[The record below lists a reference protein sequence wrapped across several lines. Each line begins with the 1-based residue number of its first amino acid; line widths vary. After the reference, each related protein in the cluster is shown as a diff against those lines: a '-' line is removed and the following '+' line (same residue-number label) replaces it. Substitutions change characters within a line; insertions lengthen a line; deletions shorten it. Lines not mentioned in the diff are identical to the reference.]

1 MEAQIELL
9 LEKYLI
15 LKFYTNKPS
24 SSNCYWSKIMLYQ
37 RDLQNKQ
44 IDTKSANYE
53 ARQERQNSSLETYDS
68 FL

>member
-1 MEAQIELL
+1 
-9 LEKYLI
+9 
-15 LKFYTNKPS
+15 
-24 SSNCYWSKIMLYQ
+24 MLYQ

-53 ARQERQNSSLETYDS
+53 ARQKRHNSSLETYDS